1 VNKDI
6 LFWNVD
12 TQKDFM
18 NPDGLL
24 YVKDAE
30 LIKPALAK
38 ITLLAEEKN
47 IKTIN
52 TADYHTAKSVEL
64 SETPDFKSTFP
75 KHCMAGTEG
84 SEFIDETNP
93 NKFRPSNYVFIGY
106 NEPRG
111 IPPGMVEKYRN
122 LVLLKDHFDI
132 FQGNPYANDII
143 ATLKP
148 KGIVVYGVA
157 TNVCVNFAVVGLLN
171 RGYSVMVVKD
181 AIKEL
186 PNLPVEPIYDDWRN
200 RGALFVDA
208 DEIGGGL

>member
-1 VNKDI
+1 
-6 LFWNVD
+6 
-12 TQKDFM
+12 
-18 NPDGLL
+18 
-24 YVKDAE
+24 
-30 LIKPALAK
+30 
-38 ITLLAEEKN
+38 
-47 IKTIN
+47 
-52 TADYHTAKSVEL
+52 
-64 SETPDFKSTFP
+64 
-75 KHCMAGTEG
+75 MAGTEG